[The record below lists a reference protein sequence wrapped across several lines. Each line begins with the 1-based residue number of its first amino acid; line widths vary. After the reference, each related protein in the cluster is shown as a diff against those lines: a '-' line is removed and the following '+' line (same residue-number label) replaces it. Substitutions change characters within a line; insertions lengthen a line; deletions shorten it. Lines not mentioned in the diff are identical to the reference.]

1 MTTYEIRHTTL
12 DGGEGL
18 LAIVVKA
25 DWKIETEDGIRFL
38 TPPEAQLQLGVM
50 QRPLNY
56 KVKPHVHLP
65 VQRQLEGT
73 SEILIVQK
81 GWIQVFIY
89 ASNKD
94 WVQTEDLREGD
105 MIVLLKG
112 GHAVTFI
119 EASRV
124 LEVKQGYYVHNDDK
138 GYF

>member
-56 KVKPHVHLP
+56 KVRPHVHLP

-94 WVQTEDLREGD
+94 WVQTEDLKEGD

-124 LEVKQGYYVHNDDK
+124 LEIKQGAYVHGDDK

>member
-1 MTTYEIRHTTL
+1 MTTHEIRHTSME
-12 DGGEGL
+12 GGEGL

-25 DWKIETEDGIRFL
+25 DWKIETEDGIQFI

-50 QRPLNY
+50 QRPINH
-56 KVKPHVHLP
+56 KVAPHVHLP
-65 VQRQLEGT
+65 VKRNLEGT

-81 GWIQVFIY
+81 GHIQVFIY

-94 WVQTEDLREGD
+94 WVRTEDLREGD
-105 MIVLLKG
+105 MIVLLRG

-124 LEVKQGYYVHNDDK
+124 LEVKTGYYVHGDDK